1 MKKILTAVLA
11 ATFASASINA
21 AVADD
26 ALQTQTQQKLMIH
39 ATDGT
44 AAGTGT
50 MTQTKTQTKTM
61 SKLGEGSSSQLKKQ
75 YKKGKK

>member
-1 MKKILTAVLA
+1 MKKILTAVFA
-11 ATFASASINA
+11 ATIATASINA
-21 AVADD
+21 AVADE

-39 ATDGT
+39 SADGT

-61 SKLGEGSSSQLKKQ
+61 KKSGDGSSSQLKKQ
-75 YKKGKK
+75 FKKGKK